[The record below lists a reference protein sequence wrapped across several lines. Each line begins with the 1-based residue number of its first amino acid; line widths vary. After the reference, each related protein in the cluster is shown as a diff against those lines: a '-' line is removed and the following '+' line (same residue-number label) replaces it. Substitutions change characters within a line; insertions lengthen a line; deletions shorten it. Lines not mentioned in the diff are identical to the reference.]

1 MYPNCG
7 LSPIFELENSAGLV
21 YAFDVLREAFLKQN
35 NCLNI
40 ELMDT
45 FHVR

>member
-1 MYPNCG
+1 MYPNCS
-7 LSPIFELENSAGLV
+7 LLAIFELENSAGLV
-21 YAFDVLREAFLKQN
+21 NAFDILREAFLKQN
-35 NCLNI
+35 NCLNT